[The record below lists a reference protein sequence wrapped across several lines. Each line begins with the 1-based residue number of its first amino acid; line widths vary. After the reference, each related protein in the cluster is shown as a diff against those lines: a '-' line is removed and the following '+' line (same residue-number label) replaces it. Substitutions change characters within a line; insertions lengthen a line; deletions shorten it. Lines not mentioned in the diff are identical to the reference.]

1 MVFDINILLG
11 VLLDPY
17 SSCPTWLVVC
27 LLRDEGSEDAR
38 STAPPRTKF
47 VLGKKKAKPEEQLVR
62 NEKTEVNGFYGI
74 CS

>member
-1 MVFDINILLG
+1 
-11 VLLDPY
+11 
-17 SSCPTWLVVC
+17 VVC

-38 STAPPRTKF
+38 STAPPRTKV